1 MIHDDSQ
8 ASNVAQIQVMT
19 AMFFAGLNPR
29 GPGIQIKKHVPIFFS
44 ATHGHVVKS

>member
-29 GPGIQIKKHVPIFFS
+29 GPGIQIKKHVPIFVS